1 MAKQERIE
9 QAAVCREIGART
21 GGDILIGVVGPV
33 RTGKSTLIKQ
43 FMEKLVL
50 PAIGPEDA
58 KLRARDELPQSA
70 AGRTIMT
77 TEPKFI
83 PEAAVPLALEGGG
96 ECSIRL
102 IDCVGY
108 MVEGAMGHEENDKPR
123 MVKSPWF
130 DEEIPFDLAAET
142 GTRKVI
148 RDHSTIGIVVTT
160 DGTISEIPR
169 ENYIPAEKRVIDEL
183 EALGKPF
190 VILLNSTHPDAPET
204 RAMAAE
210 MEESYGRTVLPVSCL
225 DLDEAQLGEILQKV
239 LYEFPVREL
248 DFALPRWVTMLDK
261 GHWLQTE
268 VYTAAMQLS
277 EKISRMK
284 DISDSGRAALDCEAV
299 ENAALS
305 GMNLADGV
313 VRITVL
319 LKPEVFYKVLSEQT
333 GLEIGDEAGLM
344 PCIIELAKAKRA
356 YEKIRSAMEQVEA
369 TGYGIVMPSIDELS
383 LEQPEIV
390 RQGGRYGVRL
400 EASAPSIHMMKA
412 VIHTELSPIVG
423 TEKQSEDLVQSLLQD
438 FEDDPVRLWESNIF
452 GKSLHEL
459 VNDGLQNKL
468 LHMPQEARG
477 RLQETLERVIN
488 EGCTGLS
495 CILFLFFGQFGNEHL
510 VNFIALQ
517 NELLFYHL
525 SAQPVGC
532 ADVQTEQLAV
542 QSLHL
547 TAHGAMA
554 IGLFADAGAV
564 LGFLARPGLAAQHG
578 GDRLFPHTAGQV
590 VGQLLRH
597 FPALVGDGVPVAVH
611 RHELLPGD
619 VVQAGADLKIIY
631 QSLFH
636 QGVFDLRP
644 CDRPGVLDKITQQ
657 QSYLGAVGQPT
668 GTHTGGKSIV
678 GGHCYSHLPCSI
690 VLTIV

>member
-50 PAIGPEDA
+50 PVIGPEDA

-83 PEAAVPLALEGGG
+83 PESAVPLALEGGG

-169 ENYIPAEKRVIDEL
+169 ENYIPAEKR
-183 EALGKPF
+183 
-190 VILLNSTHPDAPET
+190 ET

-284 DISDSGRAALDCEAV
+284 DVSDSGRAALDCEAV

-423 TEKQSEDLVQSLLQD
+423 TEKQSEDLVQSLLKD

-488 EGCTGLS
+488 EGCTGLI
-495 CILFLFFGQFGNEHL
+495 CIL
-510 VNFIALQ
+510 I
-517 NELLFYHL
+517 
-525 SAQPVGC
+525 
-532 ADVQTEQLAV
+532 
-542 QSLHL
+542 
-547 TAHGAMA
+547 
-554 IGLFADAGAV
+554 
-564 LGFLARPGLAAQHG
+564 
-578 GDRLFPHTAGQV
+578 
-590 VGQLLRH
+590 
-597 FPALVGDGVPVAVH
+597 
-611 RHELLPGD
+611 
-619 VVQAGADLKIIY
+619 
-631 QSLFH
+631 
-636 QGVFDLRP
+636 
-644 CDRPGVLDKITQQ
+644 
-657 QSYLGAVGQPT
+657 
-668 GTHTGGKSIV
+668 
-678 GGHCYSHLPCSI
+678 
-690 VLTIV
+690 

>member
-83 PEAAVPLALEGGG
+83 PESAVPLALEGGG

-210 MEESYGRTVLPVSCL
+210 MEESYGRTVLAVSCL
-225 DLDEAQLGEILQKV
+225 DLDETQLGEILQKV

-284 DISDSGRAALDCEAV
+284 DVSDSGRAALDCEAV

-305 GMNLADGV
+305 GMNLADGDRKSV
-313 VRITVL
+313 V
-319 LKPEVFYKVLSEQT
+319 
-333 GLEIGDEAGLM
+333 
-344 PCIIELAKAKRA
+344 
-356 YEKIRSAMEQVEA
+356 
-369 TGYGIVMPSIDELS
+369 
-383 LEQPEIV
+383 
-390 RQGGRYGVRL
+390 
-400 EASAPSIHMMKA
+400 
-412 VIHTELSPIVG
+412 
-423 TEKQSEDLVQSLLQD
+423 
-438 FEDDPVRLWESNIF
+438 
-452 GKSLHEL
+452 
-459 VNDGLQNKL
+459 
-468 LHMPQEARG
+468 
-477 RLQETLERVIN
+477 
-488 EGCTGLS
+488 
-495 CILFLFFGQFGNEHL
+495 
-510 VNFIALQ
+510 
-517 NELLFYHL
+517 
-525 SAQPVGC
+525 
-532 ADVQTEQLAV
+532 
-542 QSLHL
+542 
-547 TAHGAMA
+547 
-554 IGLFADAGAV
+554 
-564 LGFLARPGLAAQHG
+564 
-578 GDRLFPHTAGQV
+578 
-590 VGQLLRH
+590 
-597 FPALVGDGVPVAVH
+597 
-611 RHELLPGD
+611 
-619 VVQAGADLKIIY
+619 
-631 QSLFH
+631 
-636 QGVFDLRP
+636 
-644 CDRPGVLDKITQQ
+644 
-657 QSYLGAVGQPT
+657 
-668 GTHTGGKSIV
+668 
-678 GGHCYSHLPCSI
+678 
-690 VLTIV
+690 

>member
-83 PEAAVPLALEGGG
+83 PESAVPLALEGGG

-148 RDHSTIGIVVTT
+148 RADSPFGIVVTN
-160 DGTISEIPR
+160 DGPIS
-169 ENYIPAEKRVIDEL
+169 
-183 EALGKPF
+183 KPF

-284 DISDSGRAALDCEAV
+284 DVSDSGRAALDCEAV

-423 TEKQSEDLVQSLLQD
+423 TEKQSEDLVQSLLKD

-488 EGCTGLS
+488 EGCTGLI
-495 CILFLFFGQFGNEHL
+495 CIL
-510 VNFIALQ
+510 I
-517 NELLFYHL
+517 
-525 SAQPVGC
+525 
-532 ADVQTEQLAV
+532 
-542 QSLHL
+542 
-547 TAHGAMA
+547 
-554 IGLFADAGAV
+554 
-564 LGFLARPGLAAQHG
+564 
-578 GDRLFPHTAGQV
+578 
-590 VGQLLRH
+590 
-597 FPALVGDGVPVAVH
+597 
-611 RHELLPGD
+611 
-619 VVQAGADLKIIY
+619 
-631 QSLFH
+631 
-636 QGVFDLRP
+636 
-644 CDRPGVLDKITQQ
+644 
-657 QSYLGAVGQPT
+657 
-668 GTHTGGKSIV
+668 
-678 GGHCYSHLPCSI
+678 
-690 VLTIV
+690 

>member
-83 PEAAVPLALEGGG
+83 PESAVPLALEGGG

-225 DLDEAQLGEILQKV
+225 DLDEAQLGEICKS
-239 LYEFPVREL
+239 
-248 DFALPRWVTMLDK
+248 AL
-261 GHWLQTE
+261 
-268 VYTAAMQLS
+268 
-277 EKISRMK
+277 
-284 DISDSGRAALDCEAV
+284 
-299 ENAALS
+299 
-305 GMNLADGV
+305 
-313 VRITVL
+313 
-319 LKPEVFYKVLSEQT
+319 
-333 GLEIGDEAGLM
+333 
-344 PCIIELAKAKRA
+344 
-356 YEKIRSAMEQVEA
+356 
-369 TGYGIVMPSIDELS
+369 
-383 LEQPEIV
+383 
-390 RQGGRYGVRL
+390 
-400 EASAPSIHMMKA
+400 
-412 VIHTELSPIVG
+412 
-423 TEKQSEDLVQSLLQD
+423 
-438 FEDDPVRLWESNIF
+438 
-452 GKSLHEL
+452 
-459 VNDGLQNKL
+459 
-468 LHMPQEARG
+468 
-477 RLQETLERVIN
+477 RV
-488 EGCTGLS
+488 
-495 CILFLFFGQFGNEHL
+495 
-510 VNFIALQ
+510 
-517 NELLFYHL
+517 
-525 SAQPVGC
+525 
-532 ADVQTEQLAV
+532 
-542 QSLHL
+542 
-547 TAHGAMA
+547 
-554 IGLFADAGAV
+554 
-564 LGFLARPGLAAQHG
+564 PG
-578 GDRLFPHTAGQV
+578 
-590 VGQLLRH
+590 
-597 FPALVGDGVPVAVH
+597 
-611 RHELLPGD
+611 
-619 VVQAGADLKIIY
+619 
-631 QSLFH
+631 
-636 QGVFDLRP
+636 
-644 CDRPGVLDKITQQ
+644 
-657 QSYLGAVGQPT
+657 
-668 GTHTGGKSIV
+668 
-678 GGHCYSHLPCSI
+678 
-690 VLTIV
+690 